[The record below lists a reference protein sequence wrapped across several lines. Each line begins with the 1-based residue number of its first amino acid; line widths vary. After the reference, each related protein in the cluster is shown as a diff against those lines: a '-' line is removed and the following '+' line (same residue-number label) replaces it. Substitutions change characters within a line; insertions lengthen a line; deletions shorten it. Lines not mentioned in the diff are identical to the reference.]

1 MASKL
6 LDSKQSIFMNRGS
19 LQKLDRWYGP
29 RLSRL
34 SWRFWTP
41 LRKALEFRMERL
53 VSIEVKNPDVLEGLI
68 SDNIGVMLTP
78 NHSSHADPFAVY
90 GISDVVNC
98 PMYFMV
104 AWEVYGKASWLKRL
118 GLSHHG
124 CFSVDREGTDM
135 RALRQAM
142 EILQQAKFPLVVFP
156 EGEIY
161 HINERITPFREGAAS
176 IALMAARKSTRPVA
190 CLPVGVRY
198 YYVED
203 PTSELL
209 EVMNQLEIKLFWRPR
224 PDLSLPDRI
233 YRIAEG
239 ILALKELE
247 YTGQVA
253 STSIPERLHQLSDLV
268 LKTVEQRHEIE
279 PQSGTIPERIKEA
292 RRRIIK
298 KYAEAEQQTDSN
310 FLIKPLEKDL
320 DDLYL
325 VVQLF
330 SYPGDYVREKPS
342 LERIAETIDK
352 FEEDGLGFTQPRRR
366 GTRKAIIEFGEPVVL
381 EPGKKTRLKP
391 AELTHQIEE
400 QVQSLLSQE
409 D

>member
-1 MASKL
+1 
-6 LDSKQSIFMNRGS
+6 MNRGK
-19 LQKLDRWYGP
+19 LEKLDRWFGP
-29 RLSRL
+29 RLSRW

-41 LRKALEFRMERL
+41 LRKSLEFRMERL
-53 VSIEVKNPDVLEGLI
+53 VSIEVKNPDVLKDLI
-68 SDNIGVMLTP
+68 SDNVGVMLTP

-90 GISDVVNC
+90 GISDIVNC

-104 AWEVYGKASWLKRL
+104 AWEVYGNASWLKRL

-176 IALMAARKSTRPVA
+176 IALMSARKSTRPTA

-198 YYVED
+198 YYVDD
-203 PTSELL
+203 PTSQLL
-209 EVMNQLEIKLFWRPR
+209 DVMDQLEMKLFWRPR
-224 PDLSLPDRI
+224 PDLTLPDRI
-233 YRIAEG
+233 YRLAEG

-247 YTGQVA
+247 YTGRV
-253 STSIPERLHQLSDLV
+253 SSDSVPDRLQQLIEWV
-268 LKTVEQRHEIE
+268 LQTVEQRHEINSH
-279 PQSGTIPERIKEA
+279 SGTIPERIKEA

-298 KYAEAEQQTDSN
+298 KYSEAPKQTESQVQ
-310 FLIKPLEKDL
+310 IKLLERDL
-320 DDLYL
+320 DALYL

-366 GTRKAIIEFGEPVVL
+366 GTRKAVIQFGEPVIL
-381 EPGKKTRLKP
+381 DPGKKSHLKP
-391 AELTHQIEE
+391 ADLTRLLEE
-400 QVQSLLSQE
+400 QIQSLLSRE

>member
-1 MASKL
+1 
-6 LDSKQSIFMNRGS
+6 MNRGR

-29 RLSRL
+29 RLSRW

-41 LRKALEFRMERL
+41 LRKSLEFRMERL
-53 VSIEVKNPDVLEGLI
+53 VSIEVKNPEVLNELI
-68 SDNIGVMLTP
+68 SDDIGIMLTP

-90 GISDVVNC
+90 GISDIVNS

-104 AWEVYGKASWLKRL
+104 AWEVYGNASWIKRL

-203 PTSELL
+203 PTSDLL
-209 EVMNQLEIKLFWRPR
+209 EVMNQLEMKLFWRPR
-224 PDLSLPDRI
+224 PDLTLVDRI

-247 YTGQVA
+247 YTGQVTSA
-253 STSIPERLHQLSDLV
+253 SIPDRLHQLIDLV
-268 LKTVEQRHEIE
+268 LKTVEKRHEIDSH
-279 PQSGTIPERIKEA
+279 SGTIPERIKEA

-298 KYAEAEQQTDSN
+298 KYSEAEQQTDSQ
-310 FLIKPLEKDL
+310 FQIKPLERDL

-342 LERIAETIDK
+342 LERVAETIDK
-352 FEEDGLGFTQPRRR
+352 FEEDGLGLTQPRRR
-366 GTRKAIIEFGEPVVL
+366 GTRKAIIEFGEPVIM

-391 AELTHQIEE
+391 AELTHQLEE
-400 QVQSLLSQE
+400 QVQSLLSRE